1 MFSKKFKISNIQVSD
16 FNKSL
21 VIAEIGINHEGNF
34 SKCIKMIQEA
44 KKCGA
49 DLVKLQI
56 VDPES
61 NYEKETRF
69 NHFWYKCWR
78 KCGTKLVIL
87 WNYISCI

>member
-61 NYEKETRF
+61 NYEKETKS
-69 NHFWYKCWR
+69 YKIFKKSNLSVKSYIYLFLR
-78 KCGTKLVIL
+78 KE
-87 WNYISCI
+87 